1 MKLKKIIS
9 LALILVM
16 MPFCTAVNAADKVMT
31 KTKLTVNE
39 TVILNNINRQM
50 FGVSSDWVKDRFVDT
65 FYGDNNAEM
74 KETKDTINKFFAED
88 GFKLPLFRIGGGSA
102 NNYLWKN
109 DLTPEY
115 VKEKDLG
122 ITELFNGVMSVD
134 PDAKFSVTLNME
146 TDTRENQLD
155 LIRYLTLMP
164 DDEHAIGSD
173 GTNWAQERVD
183 RGYKDPFP
191 VQHVV
196 LGNELDWLGGITNES
211 GKGWSTEKYITEC
224 KAFIPRIRE
233 INPDLP
239 IGIFTKTATNGF
251 ADRGESWNKEVI
263 PALGPLVD
271 YIVVHLYYH
280 LRDAAYYEQVGADYD
295 VIKKYMTEEYGN
307 SHLKIYMEEHGMYA
321 DWGDPEKYPRIMS
334 FEGMLS
340 TAMFYCRRLR
350 DPVFEAATFHGFAGE
365 NPPDDET
372 FTLCSELLQAYV
384 SVPYM
389 LTGAGEIVKFFYENA
404 GSRAVKSEL
413 TSTET
418 GYFTD
423 MLGRRCSQRLYA
435 QQVAQADR
443 ATLYPSLNALV
454 TTAENGGL
462 NIIMANLEKDVTH
475 QNIAITFDKG
485 PYRLKE
491 KTVISADSYDANIT
505 AATPDAVKFETTVY
519 SGNEEFNSYTINPLE
534 IVLLKLEPIGI
545 EKTALSV
552 EVKNTVLKKY
562 RPTVDSALRTVY
574 AQCTLS
580 DAIADDKELDVVVLD
595 TNMMPDEAEFGTNRI
610 YTGKTTAKEAKEGVY
625 VKMPEAADKGSY
637 TLVVGDLTSQQKTYA
652 STVFYYDTVNADA
665 KTDMTISLKDAEN
678 NKITCDGEFVFSVET
693 PGEMENAKYSFALYK
708 GSKKITPN
716 DVSDL
721 VAIGAKTVKNGITGY
736 TANVEPGDEWNGTYT
751 LFVGKGPYTNEN
763 ISRYEFDYTYEPR
776 PEPTVN
782 VSFSQAE
789 NRKIVADFE
798 FTDIKDGA
806 LFNVVTVKPGYN
818 LVSGAEDL
826 KNVCSF
832 EQIQK
837 TAAKTSLEITLPK
850 NSPAGIY
857 RMTVSAENGQ
867 QYIFDVN
874 YMSDY
879 HLLIGGE
886 ITDQSGNK
894 LTNANAGKATE
905 INADIQSGMDLA
917 ASGTLMC
924 CVYDGGGKLIKAVL
938 DENISLAPGSN
949 PVTVPLDGAVSTAA
963 KIKLFL
969 WQDMQTLVP
978 LARHYETK

>member
-1 MKLKKIIS
+1 MKIKKIIS
-9 LALILVM
+9 LALILAV
-16 MPFCTAVNAADKVMT
+16 MPFNAAVNAADKVMT
-31 KTKLTVNE
+31 KTRLTVNE
-39 TVILNNINRQM
+39 TVVLNNINRQM
-50 FGVSSDWVKDRFVDT
+50 FGVSSDWVKARFVDT
-65 FYGDNNAEM
+65 FYGENNPEM
-74 KETKDTINKFFAED
+74 KETKDTINKFFAQD

-102 NNYLWKN
+102 NNYLWKE
-109 DLTPEY
+109 DLTPGY

-134 PDAKFSVTLNME
+134 PDAKFSVTLNLE

-295 VIKKYMTEEYGN
+295 VIKKYMTAEYGN

-321 DWGDPEKYPRIMS
+321 DWGDPEKYPAIMS
-334 FEGMLS
+334 FQGMLS

-350 DPVFEAATFHGFAGE
+350 DPMFEAATFHGFAGE
-365 NPPDDET
+365 QPKDDET
-372 FTLCSELLQAYV
+372 FTLCSELLQAYI

-404 GSRAVKSEL
+404 GSRAVQSEL
-413 TSTET
+413 TSTES
-418 GYFTD
+418 GYFRD
-423 MLGRRCSQRLYA
+423 SLNRLCSNKLYA
-435 QQVAQADR
+435 QQKAQKDR

-454 TTAENGGL
+454 TTSENGGL

-475 QNIAITFDKG
+475 KDIPITFDKG

-491 KTVISADSYDANIT
+491 KTVITADSYEANIT

-519 SGNEEFNSYTINPLE
+519 SGSEVFNKYTINPLE

-552 EVKNTVLKKY
+552 DVKNTVLKKY

-574 AQCTLS
+574 AECTLS
-580 DAIADDKELDVVVLD
+580 DAVADDKELDVVVLD
-595 TNMMPDEAEFGTNRI
+595 TNMMPDEAEYGTNRI
-610 YTGKTTAKEAKEGVY
+610 YSGKITAKEAKNGIY
-625 VKMPEAADKGSY
+625 VKMPDTADKGSY

-665 KTDMTISLKDAEN
+665 KTDMAISLKDAQDG
-678 NKITCDGEFVFSVET
+678 KIVCDGKFTFNVET
-693 PGEMENAKYSFALYK
+693 PGEMQNKKYSFALYK
-708 GSKKITPN
+708 GSKQIAPD
-716 DVSDL
+716 DVTDL
-721 VAIGAKTVKNGITGY
+721 VSIGTATVKNGMSQY
-736 TANVEPGDEWNGTYT
+736 TANIEEGEEQNGKYT
-751 LFVGKGPYTNEN
+751 LFVGAGPYTNEN
-763 ISRYEFDYTYEPR
+763 ISRYEFEYAYVK
-776 PEPTVN
+776 PEIGLDVKK
-782 VSFSQAE
+782 AE
-789 NRKIVADFE
+789 EGKIIADFE
-798 FTDIKDGA
+798 FNDRIKNGTR
-806 LFNVVTVKPGYN
+806 FNVVTVKPGYD
-818 LVSGAEDL
+818 LVSSADDL
-826 KNVCSF
+826 KNICSF

-837 TAAKTSLEITLPK
+837 TDVKTSLEITLPK
-850 NSPAGIY
+850 NSPAGVY
-857 RMTVSAENGQ
+857 RMTLAGDDGTQ
-867 QYIFDVN
+867 FMFDID

-879 HLLIGGE
+879 GFAIGGK
-886 ITDQSGNK
+886 ITDQSGNQ
-894 LTNANAGKATE
+894 LTSANVGEATA
-905 INADIQSGMDLA
+905 INAEIQSGESA
-917 ASGTLMC
+917 NVTGTLAC
-924 CVYDGGGKLIKAVL
+924 CVYDGDGKLLKAVL
-938 DENISLAPGSN
+938 SENMTFVPGGN
-949 PVTVPLDGAVSTAA
+949 PTTIPLEGAVLAAA

-969 WQDMQTLVP
+969 WKDMQTLVP
-978 LARHYETK
+978 LARYVETK